1 MPLWQVALDI
11 LGGLLLL
18 AALVLVGLI
27 VRRRR
32 LTKAEPTFDMSVR
45 THPQQDSRGWTL
57 GVARYRGDRLEWF
70 RVFSLSMRPKRVFD
84 RQLLELHGRREPE
97 GAEAYA
103 LFTGHVVVDTRAGA
117 EEVQVA
123 LSPDSLTALLSW
135 LESAPPDPF
144 GRG

>member
-1 MPLWQVALDI
+1 MPLWQIALDI
-11 LGGLLLL
+11 LGVLLLL
-18 AALVLVGLI
+18 AALALLGLI

-45 THPQQDSRGWTL
+45 THPQQDARGWTL

-84 RQLLELHGRREPE
+84 RHSLELHGRREPE

-103 LFTGHVVVDTRAGA
+103 LFTGHLVVDTRTGA

-135 LESAPPDPF
+135 LQSAPPDPF
-144 GRG
+144 GRS